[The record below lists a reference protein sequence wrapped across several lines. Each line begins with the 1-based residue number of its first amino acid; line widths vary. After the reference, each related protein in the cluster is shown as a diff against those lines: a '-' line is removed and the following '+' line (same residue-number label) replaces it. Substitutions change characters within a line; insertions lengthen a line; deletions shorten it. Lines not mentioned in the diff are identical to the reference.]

1 MIIKSDRF
9 GEIRVDENN
18 ILYFA
23 SGLFAFESL
32 TRFVL
37 LDIAESPIFKWLQP
51 VENPEIAFL
60 LVDPFTIKKDYCVEL
75 DDTLVNELGI
85 EEQEDV
91 LIYTTV
97 TIPESGF
104 KNATT
109 NLIGP
114 IIINWRGKKGKQII
128 VEKGDIDIKYPLS
141 ASCFKKTNNGG

>member
-23 SGLFAFESL
+23 SGLLAFESL

-60 LVDPFTIKKDYCVEL
+60 LVDPFTIKKGYCVEL

-85 EEQEDV
+85 EKQEDV

-114 IIINWRGKKGKQII
+114 IIINWREKKGKQII

-141 ASCFKKTNNGG
+141 ASYFKKTNNGG